1 MLVARGS
8 LVKLARSH
16 DPVWGGTDGFPFRPS
31 AHGRRAVALVGAASL
46 QRGESTWP
54 SYGGSQASLKYSPLD
69 QIDRSNAGRMK
80 IAWRWRSI
88 DEDTRAESLE

>member
-1 MLVARGS
+1 MVFRF
-8 LVKLARSH
+8 
-16 DPVWGGTDGFPFRPS
+16 GGLLTVVG
-31 AHGRRAVALVGAASL
+31 AVALVGAASL

-88 DEDTRAESLE
+88 DEDKKQPAGVRSSPSNDSRAPER